1 MIQYSI
7 LVNAMNAIQYGMK
20 FTHYNML
27 TQKILKKKV
36 MRDNN
41 MTEITRRKTIAD
53 NEVTKEILDKI
64 IGKMFDKFTREE
76 IELTQQNIIKTLLPL
91 KLSNNMIAKVIKE
104 FIPDSNPSAG
114 SVAIQ
119 IRNIN
124 KKKNTTQQLLD
135 LIEKEL

>member
-1 MIQYSI
+1 
-7 LVNAMNAIQYGMK
+7 
-20 FTHYNML
+20 
-27 TQKILKKKV
+27 
-36 MRDNN
+36 
-41 MTEITRRKTIAD
+41 MTEATRRKTISD
-53 NEVTKEILDKI
+53 DEITKEILDKI
-64 IGKMFDKFTREE
+64 MSKMFEKFTREE
-76 IELTQQNIIKTLLPL
+76 LELTQQNIIKTLLPL

-124 KKKNTTQQLLD
+124 KKRSATQQLLD

>member
-1 MIQYSI
+1 MIG
-7 LVNAMNAIQYGMK
+7 V
-20 FTHYNML
+20 
-27 TQKILKKKV
+27 
-36 MRDNN
+36 
-41 MTEITRRKTIAD
+41 TRRKTIAD
-53 NEVTKEILDKI
+53 SEITKEVLDVI
-64 IGKMFDKFTREE
+64 MGKMFEKFTKEE

-91 KLSNNMIAKVIKE
+91 KLSNKMIAKIIKE
-104 FIPDSNPSAG
+104 LIPDSNPSAG

>member
-1 MIQYSI
+1 MSG
-7 LVNAMNAIQYGMK
+7 V
-20 FTHYNML
+20 
-27 TQKILKKKV
+27 
-36 MRDNN
+36 
-41 MTEITRRKTIAD
+41 TRRKTIAD
-53 NEVTKEILDKI
+53 EGITKEIFDKI
-64 IGKMFDKFTREE
+64 IGKMFDKFVKEG

>member
-1 MIQYSI
+1 
-7 LVNAMNAIQYGMK
+7 
-20 FTHYNML
+20 
-27 TQKILKKKV
+27 
-36 MRDNN
+36 
-41 MTEITRRKTIAD
+41 MTGVTRRKTISD
-53 NEVTKEILDKI
+53 DEITKEILDKI
-64 IGKMFDKFTREE
+64 MNKMFEKFTREE
-76 IELTQQNIIKTLLPL
+76 LELTQQNIIKTLLPL

-124 KKKNTTQQLLD
+124 KKRSTTQQLLD

>member
-1 MIQYSI
+1 M
-7 LVNAMNAIQYGMK
+7 A
-20 FTHYNML
+20 
-27 TQKILKKKV
+27 
-36 MRDNN
+36 
-41 MTEITRRKTIAD
+41 EITRRKTIAD

-64 IGKMFDKFTREE
+64 IDKMFDKFTREE

-114 SVAIQ
+114 SVSIQ

>member
-1 MIQYSI
+1 
-7 LVNAMNAIQYGMK
+7 
-20 FTHYNML
+20 
-27 TQKILKKKV
+27 
-36 MRDNN
+36 
-41 MTEITRRKTIAD
+41 MTGVTRRKTIAD
-53 NEVTKEILDKI
+53 SEITEEVLDVI
-64 IGKMFDKFTREE
+64 MGKMFEKFTKEE

-91 KLSNNMIAKVIKE
+91 KLSNKMIARVIKE
-104 FIPDSNPSAG
+104 LIPDSNPSAG

>member
-1 MIQYSI
+1 
-7 LVNAMNAIQYGMK
+7 
-20 FTHYNML
+20 
-27 TQKILKKKV
+27 
-36 MRDNN
+36 
-41 MTEITRRKTIAD
+41 MTETTRRKTIAD
-53 NEVTKEILDKI
+53 DEITKEVLDI
-64 IGKMFDKFTREE
+64 IMGKMFEKFTKEG

-124 KKKNTTQQLLD
+124 KKRNTTQRLLD

>member
-1 MIQYSI
+1 
-7 LVNAMNAIQYGMK
+7 
-20 FTHYNML
+20 
-27 TQKILKKKV
+27 
-36 MRDNN
+36 
-41 MTEITRRKTIAD
+41 MTEAIRRKTISD
-53 NEVTKEILDKI
+53 DEITKEIFDKI
-64 IGKMFDKFTREE
+64 MSKMFEKFTREE
-76 IELTQQNIIKTLLPL
+76 LELTQQNIIKTLLPL

-124 KKKNTTQQLLD
+124 KKRSTTQQLLD

>member
-1 MIQYSI
+1 MS
-7 LVNAMNAIQYGMK
+7 
-20 FTHYNML
+20 
-27 TQKILKKKV
+27 KV
-36 MRDNN
+36 
-41 MTEITRRKTIAD
+41 TRRKTITD
-53 NEVTKEILDKI
+53 DKITKEILNKI
-64 IGKMFDKFTREE
+64 MVKMFDKFTREE

>member
-1 MIQYSI
+1 
-7 LVNAMNAIQYGMK
+7 
-20 FTHYNML
+20 
-27 TQKILKKKV
+27 
-36 MRDNN
+36 
-41 MTEITRRKTIAD
+41 MTEVTRRKTISD
-53 NEVTKEILDKI
+53 DEITKEIFDKI
-64 IGKMFDKFTREE
+64 MNKMFEKFTQEE
-76 IELTQQNIIKTLLPL
+76 LELTQQNIIKTLLPL

-124 KKKNTTQQLLD
+124 KKRSATQQLLS

>member
-1 MIQYSI
+1 MAE
-7 LVNAMNAIQYGMK
+7 V
-20 FTHYNML
+20 
-27 TQKILKKKV
+27 
-36 MRDNN
+36 
-41 MTEITRRKTIAD
+41 TRRKTISD
-53 NEVTKEILDKI
+53 DEITKEILDKI
-64 IGKMFDKFTREE
+64 MNKMFEKFTREE
-76 IELTQQNIIKTLLPL
+76 LELTQQNIIKTLLPL

-124 KKKNTTQQLLD
+124 KKRSTTQQLLD

>member
-1 MIQYSI
+1 
-7 LVNAMNAIQYGMK
+7 
-20 FTHYNML
+20 
-27 TQKILKKKV
+27 
-36 MRDNN
+36 
-41 MTEITRRKTIAD
+41 MTGVTRRKTIAD
-53 NEVTKEILDKI
+53 SEITKEVLDVI
-64 IGKMFDKFTREE
+64 MGKMFEKFIKEE

-91 KLSNNMIAKVIKE
+91 KLSNKMIARVIKE
-104 FIPDSNPSAG
+104 LIPDSNPSAG

>member
-1 MIQYSI
+1 MIG
-7 LVNAMNAIQYGMK
+7 V
-20 FTHYNML
+20 
-27 TQKILKKKV
+27 
-36 MRDNN
+36 
-41 MTEITRRKTIAD
+41 TRRKTIAD
-53 NEVTKEILDKI
+53 SQITKEVLDI
-64 IGKMFDKFTREE
+64 IMGKMFEKFTKEE

-91 KLSNNMIAKVIKE
+91 RLSNKMIAKIIKE
-104 FIPDSNPSAG
+104 LIPDSNPSAG